1 MGFMAEDIT
10 KQLAKMLGDLKKL
23 MGERRERV
31 LQLQAEIDQIEKE
44 NVDMQ
49 TNIEAMLKDF

>member
-1 MGFMAEDIT
+1 MAEDIT

-44 NVDMQ
+44 NADMQ

>member
-1 MGFMAEDIT
+1 MAEDVT
-10 KQLAKMLGDLKKL
+10 KQLAKMLTELKKL
-23 MGERRERV
+23 MEERRERV

-44 NVDMQ
+44 NSDMQ